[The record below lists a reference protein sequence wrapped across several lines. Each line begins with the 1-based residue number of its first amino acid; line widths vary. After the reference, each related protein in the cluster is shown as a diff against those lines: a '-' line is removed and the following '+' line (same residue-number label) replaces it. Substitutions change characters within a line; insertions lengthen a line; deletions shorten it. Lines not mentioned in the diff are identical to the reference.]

1 MTLESDVEDSWP
13 SELLELRDKLTSN
26 AKREM
31 QQLRHAHAE
40 EVHRLKEEH
49 SKNVARMIDRHQE
62 EVSRIRTGAASHYD
76 RKGDAEGVVD
86 ER

>member
-1 MTLESDVEDSWP
+1 MEDSWP

-31 QQLRHAHAE
+31 QQLKETHAV

-62 EVSRIRTGAASHYD
+62 ELSKIRKVDAFND
-76 RKGDAEGVVD
+76 RKQDTDKIANCKTLED
-86 ER
+86 R